1 MAKDEVKLVVVTLPT
16 QAQQGKYLD
25 LRGLTIKGD
34 GDIQDLCL
42 ASGVPLITTAHGVAP
57 TPALQYKCLWLLNI
71 LPDGRQVK
79 WRIEGLL
86 YGYQVLIPEV
96 IAPEAAPDVD
106 VDEEEDEE

>member
-16 QAQQGKYLD
+16 QAQQGKYMD

-34 GDIQDLCL
+34 NGGIQDIYL
-42 ASGVPLITTAHGVAP
+42 ASGGPLITTACGVAP
-57 TPALQYKCLWLLNI
+57 TPALQFKCLWLRDL

-79 WRIEGLL
+79 WRIAGL
-86 YGYQVLIPEV
+86 YGNQVLIPEV

-106 VDEEEDEE
+106 EEEEE